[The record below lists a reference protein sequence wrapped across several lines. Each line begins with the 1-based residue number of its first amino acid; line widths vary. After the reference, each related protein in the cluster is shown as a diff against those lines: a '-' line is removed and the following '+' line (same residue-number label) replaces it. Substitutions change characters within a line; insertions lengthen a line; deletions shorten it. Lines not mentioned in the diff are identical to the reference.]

1 MCHVDPPAA
10 ANPAMEEIDA
20 INRANAQR
28 EQAEK
33 DAEAAREEAEQI
45 RREAEEDRQRAEAR
59 QEEAARAIEKAQEEK
74 RKMEADMAEAERQAA
89 QAKADAEAAA
99 ASFREDA
106 ARLAQ
111 QAAEE
116 KERAKQVEEQAR
128 LAEAAAKEE
137 VARAQKVAEEERR
150 RADAARADA
159 ERAAKVEAE
168 ETQKAVAA
176 KEEAERRWK
185 KGIQPIVTPTS
196 EELEETKRRVQYE
209 EGKFHLAIAGIAGS
223 GKSSLINAL
232 RGLQNETDGNAAPT
246 GVTETTREIGRYPDD
261 DPQHPFIWYDI
272 PGAGTQ
278 KITDWQYFNEQG
290 LYVFDCIL
298 LLFDI
303 RFTITD
309 IAVLTNAKRFNI
321 PTYIVRSKADQH
333 IRNVMKDMGY
343 DSDVDDRRRRDELY
357 EEARKK
363 YIEETRESVR
373 ANLKNCN
380 LPAQRVYIVSNDNI
394 LNIVKMKRP
403 KKAIDEL
410 GLVTD
415 LLTCVPVRR
424 SRNVVSEPDVWRGF
438 KIPFSGQDFVKAEE
452 EHPKMIGNASYS
464 QVDDLTTKLY

>member
-20 INRANAQR
+20 INRANAER

-33 DAEAAREEAEQI
+33 DAEAAREEAERI

-59 QEEAARAIEKAQEEK
+59 QEEATRAIERAQEEK
-74 RKMEADMAEAERQAA
+74 RRMEADMAEAERRAA

-106 ARLAQ
+106 KRLAQ

-116 KERAKQVEEQAR
+116 RERAKQVEDQAR

-137 VARAQKVAEEERR
+137 AARAQKAAEEERR
-150 RADAARADA
+150 RADAARAEA
-159 ERAAKVEAE
+159 ERATKVAAE

-176 KEEAERRWK
+176 KEKAERRWK
-185 KGIQPIVTPTS
+185 KGIQPVVTPTS
-196 EELEETKRRVQYE
+196 EELEETKRRLQYQ

-232 RGLQNETDGNAAPT
+232 RGLRNTEMNGGAAAT
-246 GVTETTREIGRYPDD
+246 GVTETTREIGRYPDR
-261 DPQHPFIWYDI
+261 DPQRPFVWYDI

-290 LYVFDCIL
+290 LYIFDCIL
-298 LLFDI
+298 VLFDN
-303 RFTITD
+303 RFTVTD
-309 IAVLTNAKRFNI
+309 IAILTNARRFNI

-333 IRNVMKDMGY
+333 IRNVMRDTGY
-343 DSDVDDRRRRDELY
+343 DSDEDEDEDPGRRARLY
-357 EEARKK
+357 KAARKQ
-363 YIEETRESVR
+363 YIEETRKNVR
-373 ANLKNCN
+373 ANLEDSN
-380 LPAQRVYIVSNDNI
+380 LPEQRVYVVNNDNI
-394 LNIVKMKRP
+394 LNIVKMKSP

-410 GLVTD
+410 ELVTD
-415 LLTCVPVRR
+415 LLTYVPAKR
-424 SRNVVSEPDVWRGF
+424 S
-438 KIPFSGQDFVKAEE
+438 
-452 EHPKMIGNASYS
+452 GNASYS
-464 QVDDLTTKLY
+464 Q